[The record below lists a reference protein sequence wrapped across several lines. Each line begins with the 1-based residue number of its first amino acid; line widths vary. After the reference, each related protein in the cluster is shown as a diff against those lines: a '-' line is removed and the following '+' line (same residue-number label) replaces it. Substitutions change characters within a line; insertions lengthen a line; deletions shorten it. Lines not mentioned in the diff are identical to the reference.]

1 MAVAAMLLRLAAGAG
16 LAQDTGAVC
25 FEVIPARP
33 NIEPPVPILIDKCS
47 GRSWVLIRNGKSY
60 RWSLIATRI
69 RKGEDRGSR
78 PERRFGRARQRI
90 AEMLHLQQP
99 EILRMKA
106 IRLASLLL
114 AGRRMSNP
122 LP

>member
-1 MAVAAMLLRLAAGAG
+1 MAVAAMLLVSASAV

-60 RWSLIATRI
+60 RWSLIATESEKAKTADRVPNEGSALPGSGSQKCFTFNN
-69 RKGEDRGSR
+69 RKFCE
-78 PERRFGRARQRI
+78 
-90 AEMLHLQQP
+90 
-99 EILRMKA
+99 
-106 IRLASLLL
+106 
-114 AGRRMSNP
+114 
-122 LP
+122 